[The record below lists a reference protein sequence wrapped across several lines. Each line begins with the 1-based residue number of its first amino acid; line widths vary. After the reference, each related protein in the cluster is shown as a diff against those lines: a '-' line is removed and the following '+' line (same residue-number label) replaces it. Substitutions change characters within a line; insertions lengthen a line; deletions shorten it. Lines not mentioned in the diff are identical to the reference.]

1 MSLNYLIVGPDSSGV
16 PCVNAHKVHRRFGV
30 YPSSRNLEVDAN
42 ISSEEVLVEILDR
55 QVNKFRNK
63 EISFINVLL
72 KNHLVGNVTWEA

>member
-1 MSLNYLIVGPDSSGV
+1 MHG
-16 PCVNAHKVHRRFGV
+16 RFSV